1 MSVAMFFVIVC
12 AIFSSLFQTTLSSD
26 EEEKKRILLNDP
38 TLMDQRLAHLEQF
51 TQEQAAE
58 NKRLKGL
65 VQDLELKI
73 TTMQQGFKGNGA
85 TFTRWGKES
94 CPSNTSLVYS
104 GYSGGGWFNTKGSAT
119 NYLCM
124 PQSLIH
130 STKTGSYGN
139 HIWGVEY

>member
-1 MSVAMFFVIVC
+1 MFFVIVC

-73 TTMQQGFKGNGA
+73 TTMQQGFKGEREGEHLIICIVHAN
-85 TFTRWGKES
+85 
-94 CPSNTSLVYS
+94 PI
-104 GYSGGGWFNTKGSAT
+104 
-119 NYLCM
+119 YLHF
-124 PQSLIH
+124 L
-130 STKTGSYGN
+130 
-139 HIWGVEY
+139 